1 MQLRNVFAV
10 AGGAGLRPELRVNS
24 DNSDH
29 QDKVERV
36 LKDLAACASSGADEA
51 FLRQCVRDLGEVYG
65 SQAAFVGVYATEA
78 HDKIRTLARWSK
90 QRGFVDNHVYDLAG
104 TPCKDILDQTLELI
118 SCGVAELYAEDEA
131 LAQAGLKSYCGVP
144 LVTSSGEVLGLIS
157 VVDSD
162 PIPEFHI
169 ARPLHHVLANRIS
182 HEMEREQWSRALRS
196 SKDRYRRLIEGLRS
210 SFVYAMDSTGKIT
223 YASPSVEQLFGFSA
237 EEFAEKRSRLFEDSP
252 INASAL
258 EHARGTLRGE
268 QQPRY
273 EASVRLADGST
284 RFVLV
289 SEHPILDDS
298 GAVRAIEGMV
308 TDITARKR
316 AEAQAQVRSE
326 VLENIAG
333 NASLEKVLALLCRL
347 VEAQRA
353 GSTACVMVLTDDGQT
368 VYTAA
373 APSPPEEF
381 RKILNRLPFDRVSGV
396 SGASADPHEG
406 VLVTDIT
413 TDPQWADAL
422 DVAERLGIRGTWS
435 HPVRSETNRLLGTF
449 IISFPDPTEP
459 EPYERDLMKMAS
471 QTAAIAIQKDRSAK
485 ALAHSEA
492 RFRDFAA
499 IAADYLWEIDAD
511 LNFSFV
517 SDRYGE
523 ITGLDPAGLV
533 GVAYLDLVVGQSAES
548 ELWSRHLPALRTKDA
563 FDIEFPWV
571 RPDGTTIVLNHRGHP
586 ILDPAGVFR
595 GYRGTG
601 SDVTNAYQLSEQLA
615 YQASHDTLTGLVNR
629 NEFESRLGRALD
641 SAHLDDAEHALCYLD
656 LDQFKI
662 VNDTCGHVAGDEL
675 LRQLA
680 QVLRARV
687 RRQDTLARLGGDE
700 FGVLM
705 ERCPVEHAQSVADTL
720 RQSVEDFRFHWEGKV
735 FAVGV
740 SIGLVPIVQSS
751 HDASTVLRAADTA
764 CYAAKDEGRNRVH
777 VFHEKDSEVV
787 RRQGE
792 MRWVSRIQSA
802 LADDRFRI
810 YAQRIQPIAAHNSEG
825 QHYELLLR
833 MVDTEGRLVLPGQ
846 FLPAAERYNAATRLD
861 RWVITAAREWFQTHP
876 RELASL
882 GLCSINLSGQSL
894 GDQRFLQFV
903 MDQFSDG
910 LLPPERFCFEVT
922 ETAAIGD
929 LTRATAFI
937 NTLRRMGCQFSL
949 DDFGSGLSSF
959 AYLKTLAVDYLKIDG
974 VFVRD
979 IVTNSIDLAMVR
991 SINEIGHVMGKKTVA
1006 EFVENAEILT
1016 KLSEIGVDYAQGYH
1030 IAKAIPLE
1038 DYALDRL
1045 SSPSVQAG
1053 PYLS

>member
-1 MQLRNVFAV
+1 M
-10 AGGAGLRPELRVNS
+10 NS
-24 DNSDH
+24 HESGH
-29 QDKVERV
+29 QDKVEQV
-36 LKDLAACASSGADEA
+36 LKDLAACASSGADEG

-65 SQAAFVGVYATEA
+65 SQAAFVGVYASET

-90 QRGFVDNHVYDLAG
+90 QCGFVENHVYDLDG
-104 TPCKDILDQTLELI
+104 TPCKDILDQTIELI

-131 LAQAGLKSYCGVP
+131 LAKAGLESYCGVP

-162 PIPEFHI
+162 PIPESHV

-182 HEMEREQWSRALRS
+182 HEMEREQWSRALRNS
-196 SKDRYRRLIEGLRS
+196 EDRYRRLIEGLQS
-210 SFVYAMDSTGKIT
+210 SFLYSMDSSGKLT
-223 YASPSVEQLFGFSA
+223 YVSPTVEKLFGFSA
-237 EEFAEKRSRLFEDSP
+237 EEFAEQRCRLLGEFP
-252 INASAL
+252 LNASAL
-258 EHARGTLRGE
+258 EHARRTLRGE

-273 EASVRLADGST
+273 EASVRLKDSSI
-284 RFVLV
+284 RSVLI

-298 GAVRAIEGMV
+298 GAVCAIEGMV

-316 AEAQAQVRSE
+316 AETQVQVRSE

-333 NASLEKVLALLCRL
+333 DTSLEDVLALLCRL
-347 VEAQRA
+347 VEAQRP
-353 GSTACVMVLTDDGQT
+353 GSMACVLLLTDDGET

-373 APSPPEEF
+373 APSLPDVCSKALNGLPIGQFAESFGPSEGPGDA
-381 RKILNRLPFDRVSGV
+381 ILT
-396 SGASADPHEG
+396 AD
-406 VLVTDIT
+406 IAA
-413 TDPQWADAL
+413 DPQWAS
-422 DVAERLGIRGTWS
+422 VQSITGQFGIRGCWS
-435 HPVRSETNRLLGTF
+435 IPIRSETHRLLGSF
-449 IISFPDPTEP
+449 AISLPEPTEP
-459 EPYERDLMKMAS
+459 EAYERDLMKMAS
-471 QTAAIAIQKDRSAK
+471 QTTAIAIRKYRAEK

-499 IAADYLWEIDAD
+499 IAADYLWEMDEH

-517 SDRYGE
+517 SDRYRE
-523 ITGLDPAGLV
+523 ITGLDPTGLV
-533 GVAYLDLVVGQSAES
+533 GVPYMDVVVDQSAES
-548 ELWSRHLPALRTKDA
+548 ELWSRHLPALRTQDA
-563 FDIEFPWV
+563 FDVEFPWV

-586 ILDPAGVFR
+586 IRNPAGAFC

-629 NEFESRLGRALD
+629 NEFESRLCRALD
-641 SAHLDDAEHALCYLD
+641 SAHLGEAEHALCYLD

-687 RRQDTLARLGGDE
+687 RNQDTLARLGGDE

-705 ERCPVEHAQSVADTL
+705 ERCPVEHAHSVADAL

-740 SIGLVPIVQSS
+740 SIGLVPVVQSS
-751 HDASTVLRAADTA
+751 HDASSVLRAADTA

-810 YAQRIQPIAAHNSEG
+810 YAQRIQPIAAQHSDG
-825 QHYELLLR
+825 KHYELLLR
-833 MVDTEGRLVLPGQ
+833 MVDNDGQLVLPGQ

-861 RWVITAAREWFQTHP
+861 RWVVTAARDWFQTHP
-876 RELASL
+876 KELASL

-1006 EFVENAEILT
+1006 EFVESAEILE
-1016 KLSEIGVDYAQGYH
+1016 KLREIGVDYAQGYH
-1030 IAKAIPLE
+1030 IAQATPLD
-1038 DYALDRL
+1038 DYALNR
-1045 SSPSVQAG
+1045 SASPSAQAS
-1053 PYLS
+1053 P